1 MAFNVGTWDFAA
13 PGAGGRGFGLK
24 DVAQAR
30 AQGASGYQL
39 RQLYKRARDLGR
51 PIGGAV
57 QQSMQQGKVVAP
69 DAAAVE
75 RAGAANV
82 GLAIPRA
89 TDIGMGGGGF
99 GAGGWGFGMKDVT
112 RAFGTDMY
120 KGSSLDRAM
129 EVRDWA
135 TKQGLNVGPGV
146 HDWIQGLEGTRSK
159 ELELEATTRQLQNT
173 NDELLALARE
183 SAKTHEPPKPSF
195 RGAGGHFVPG
205 TTRFQS
211 RQQATVRKASKSGSL
226 KGRFGRRGAGF
237 QSALA
242 IGGGG
247 GSGAASSKV
256 LNV

>member
-1 MAFNVGTWDFAA
+1 MAFNVGTWDFSAH
-13 PGAGGRGFGLK
+13 GGRGFGLK

-135 TKQGLNVGPGV
+135 TKQGLHVGPGV
-146 HDWIQGLEGTRSK
+146 HDWIQGLEGTRDREN
-159 ELELEATTRQLQNT
+159 ELESTTRQLQNT

-205 TTRFQS
+205 TTRFQG
-211 RQQATVRKASKSGSL
+211 RQTAQKGSKSGSISS
-226 KGRFGRRGAGF
+226 RFGRRGSGY
-237 QSALA
+237 QSALSIA
-242 IGGGG
+242 
-247 GSGAASSKV
+247 GASQGATQSKV